1 MFCEMVKLL
10 TKADLE
16 LVLVIVDPRM
26 RLLVLVVRLRRV
38 EVARRRRSRRFL
50 KTKKIVF
57 SIFRYHRAFEIL
69 NIWRHPGM
77 C

>member
-1 MFCEMVKLL
+1 MVKLL

-38 EVARRRRSRRFL
+38 EVARR
-50 KTKKIVF
+50 
-57 SIFRYHRAFEIL
+57 
-69 NIWRHPGM
+69 
-77 C
+77 